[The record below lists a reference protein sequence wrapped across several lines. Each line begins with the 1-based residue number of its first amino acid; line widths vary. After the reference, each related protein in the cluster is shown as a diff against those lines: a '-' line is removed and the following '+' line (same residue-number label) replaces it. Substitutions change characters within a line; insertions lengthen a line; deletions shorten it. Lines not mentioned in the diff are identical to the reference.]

1 MCEVTMTIPEHSLLA
16 LNLGPEQMGDELRL
30 AAAIKLYEVGRLSS
44 GAAAELA
51 GVPKP
56 LFMLKL
62 GVYGVDSFRL
72 TKQDFDQ
79 ETPVG

>member
-1 MCEVTMTIPEHSLLA
+1 MCEVTMTIPDHSLLA
-16 LNLGPEQMGDELRL
+16 LNLAPEQVGDELRL
-30 AAAIKLYEVGRLSS
+30 AAAMKLYEVGRLSS

-62 GVYGVDSFRL
+62 GEYGVDAFRL

>member
-1 MCEVTMTIPEHSLLA
+1 MCEVTMTIPAHSLLA
-16 LNLGPEQMGDELRL
+16 LNLAPEQMGDELRL

-62 GVYGVDSFRL
+62 GEYGVDSFRL